1 MPPDQPSP
9 ESRELRE
16 ALATFLPAILVALVL
31 NWALATQFGMEPRRA
46 LLASIGAGIV
56 LALIL
61 QRVVHGRGD
70 RR

>member
-9 ESRELRE
+9 ESNEWRE
-16 ALATFLPAILVALVL
+16 ALATYVPAILVAFVL
-31 NWALATQFGMEPRRA
+31 YWALTTQFGVDPRRA

-56 LALIL
+56 LAIVL
-61 QRVVHGRGD
+61 QRVGHGRGD